1 MVSWAQFLRCWEIQ
15 FIAFFFFFFFTGGE
29 VGESNTAE
37 CAANICN
44 SFTRSKNI
52 HTHTHT
58 ITNCQQQLVFVFP
71 SIQTSPL
78 SQRTWLIFSALI
90 HCAAAPRWLTD
101 WLIHF
106 TLSKTW
112 IVHPQLDSARQPERT
127 DNWRKPQASPI
138 QRRES
143 WEEVW
148 AIKQPRGRTNHTL
161 TSQQINTGRHVGHQ
175 KPSPCFL
182 LWRSLCQSVYCS
194 LIETRFHSASWAL
207 ITT

>member
-1 MVSWAQFLRCWEIQ
+1 MSRPRLSVLQTFAIHSQEAKT
-15 FIAFFFFFFFTGGE
+15 FTH
-29 VGESNTAE
+29 T
-37 CAANICN
+37 
-44 SFTRSKNI
+44 

-112 IVHPQLDSARQPERT
+112 IIQPQLDSARQPERA
-127 DNWRKPQASPI
+127 DDWRKKTSGF
-138 QRRES
+138 S
-143 WEEVW
+143 NTKTGDV
-148 AIKQPRGRTNHTL
+148 RGSLSHQTEPTRTL

-175 KPSPCFL
+175 KPSPYFL
-182 LWRSLCQSVYCS
+182 LWRWLCQSVYCS
-194 LIETRFHSASWAL
+194 LIETCFHPASWAL
-207 ITT
+207 ITTEMRPWLKHGLKWQASHSTYS